1 MWTLYLA
8 LNPWRLQHA
17 GPQLSV
23 PSFTGK
29 AKRALNPST
38 PANCQVICQSM
49 WLIWIRPKVNN
60 RRLRSLRLPASLICQ
75 SHDNQAKRLI
85 DFWTTFCAYYIEIW
99 FPHTKKNVIN
109 FLRFPKQK
117 NEKRTATTIDEKRLL
132 WLFVNQESCTGWKND
147 VYDMHRC
154 TCCCCYF
161 SAQKKRK
168 ANK

>member
-117 NEKRTATTIDEKRLL
+117 KRKTNSNNNRWKTTAMAICQSGELYRLEKRRLR
-132 WLFVNQESCTGWKND
+132 
-147 VYDMHRC
+147 Y
-154 TCCCCYF
+154 
-161 SAQKKRK
+161 A
-168 ANK
+168 